1 MKINQST
8 YQLANFRNLKKVI
21 FSSLFLVFLVTNPI
35 VQLISVI
42 EDVKYELVDASEK
55 EETSKQETVS
65 ELENE
70 TKFLQINNAI
80 SFQKALKKQISY
92 FIVQP
97 SFLTYKKDIQLPP
110 PRVI

>member
-1 MKINQST
+1 M
-8 YQLANFRNLKKVI
+8 VI
-21 FSSLFLVFLVTNPI
+21 FSFLFLVFLVTNPI

-70 TKFLQINNAI
+70 SQFHQTKLFLY
-80 SFQKALKKQISY
+80 LMLL
-92 FIVQP
+92 V
-97 SFLTYKKDIQLPP
+97 
-110 PRVI
+110 